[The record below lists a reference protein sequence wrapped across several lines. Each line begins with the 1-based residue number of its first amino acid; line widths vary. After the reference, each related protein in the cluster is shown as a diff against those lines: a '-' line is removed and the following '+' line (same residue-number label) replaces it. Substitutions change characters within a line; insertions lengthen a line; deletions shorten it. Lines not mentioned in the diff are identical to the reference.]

1 MAPSFARSAT
11 AAELPAGN
19 AREQSANER
28 QDVGHGQDLL
38 VRICCARFAML
49 IMIVVL
55 LGMLPW
61 AVMRAVTD
69 QGSDVYDFV
78 RSSRF
83 IVVHGTRN
91 PCTAFNRY
99 LPSVDV
105 AFILFTLAPLA
116 VVATAYCL
124 FNIGTWFA
132 LLSTVRDRL
141 LPPRNPSVA
150 SRGTMAAAL
159 MVLVIAAD
167 GFMIGAFHVLMVWL
181 MVAGLVHASRGRDWK
196 GGALLGVATWIKLLP
211 VIGVGYLLLKRKWK
225 AALIALAV
233 VAAIDIPLS
242 LAAFGWQGTWHE
254 HAAFLH
260 GGAMGTLQDQMH
272 GEAWI
277 DEDRITNQSTIVVL
291 RRLLTARAGQ
301 TSMAVADLS
310 PQGLSIVTGCVLA
323 GLAAGIATLL
333 RRPGAALSQEE
344 WAGEIA
350 LLLLGTVWFSP
361 VVWSYHLTAVLPAL
375 AVIMAQDR
383 YEAPKQIVTIAWI
396 VGLALFAVPLGRAA
410 GHMLLTSY
418 LIGAV
423 LLWTLSSRGQLAPM
437 AVGLSFGLRGPR
449 RPAHHRPRGAF
460 ATSRDSGAKSPS
472 SATPEIFLVG

>member
-1 MAPSFARSAT
+1 M
-11 AAELPAGN
+11 
-19 AREQSANER
+19 
-28 QDVGHGQDLL
+28 L
-38 VRICCARFAML
+38 VMV
-49 IMIVVL
+49 VVL

-69 QGSDVYDFV
+69 RGSDVVDFA
-78 RSSRF
+78 RSSEF
-83 IVVHGTRN
+83 IVEHGCRN
-91 PCTAFNRY
+91 PLTAFNRY

-105 AFILFTLAPLA
+105 AFILFTVAPLV
-116 VVATAYCL
+116 VVATVYYL
-124 FNIGTWFA
+124 LNVGTWFA

-141 LPPRNPSVA
+141 LPPGDSLVA
-150 SRGTMAAAL
+150 GRGTMAAGL

-196 GGALLGVATWIKLLP
+196 GGTLLGIATWLKLLP
-211 VIGVGYLLLKRKWK
+211 VIGIGYLLLKRKWRP
-225 AALIALAV
+225 ALIAGVV

-242 LAAFGWQGTWHE
+242 LAAFGWQGMWHE
-254 HAAFLH
+254 HLVFAH
-260 GGAMGTLQDQMH
+260 GGAIGTLQDQMH
-272 GEAWI
+272 GETWV

-301 TSMAVADLS
+301 SGMAVADLS
-310 PQGLSIVTGCVLA
+310 PQELSIVTGCVLA
-323 GLAAGIATLL
+323 GLAAGIVTLL
-333 RRPGAALSQEE
+333 RRPGTALSHED

-350 LLLLGTVWFSP
+350 LLLLCTVWFSP

-383 YEAPKQIVTIAWI
+383 FEAPKRIVTIAWI
-396 VGLALFAVPLGRAA
+396 VGLALFTVPLGRAA

-423 LLWTLSSRGQLAPM
+423 LLWILARRGQVAPLSGGVTSLLRSAHRFGPQLPKGGFATWRGSARKH
-437 AVGLSFGLRGPR
+437 AVDQAGSPLRAPR
-449 RPAHHRPRGAF
+449 RKRTRCNARSSAPVNRRRYPA
-460 ATSRDSGAKSPS
+460 PS
-472 SATPEIFLVG
+472 SGEHHHSGSRNHRL